1 MRRLVSFATIIVL
14 LGVWL
19 SSGREATGQ
28 QQSLKEQLLGTWILV
43 AWEQLGADG
52 SKFQKYGADP
62 RGFHIFERN
71 GRFFA
76 MMARPDLPKI
86 AASDPQKATPEE
98 ARAIMAGSIAYYGTY
113 TVNEPERMV
122 ILRMEATTFP
132 NQLGR
137 DLPRR
142 IVSVTANEMI
152 YANPQRDHG
161 RRTDPAIVEAS
172 AIGAGHRFRRYSQT
186 ALH

>member
-1 MRRLVSFATIIVL
+1 MRPLVSLTAIMAV
-14 LGVWL
+14 LGV
-19 SSGREATGQ
+19 SVGFVDHDASAQR
-28 QQSLKEQLLGTWILV
+28 QSLKEQLLGTWILA
-43 AWEQLGADG
+43 AWEQVRPDG
-52 SKFQKYGADP
+52 TKFQKYGADP

-113 TVNEPERMV
+113 IVSEAERMV
-122 ILRMEATTFP
+122 TLRMDASTFP

-137 DLPRR
+137 ELPRR
-142 IVSVTANEMI
+142 IVSVTANEMV
-152 YANPQRDHG
+152 YANPDATTGGGQIQLSWKR
-161 RRTDPAIVEAS
+161 A
-172 AIGAGHRFRRYSQT
+172 Q
-186 ALH
+186 

>member
-1 MRRLVSFATIIVL
+1 MRRLVSFAAIMAVFGIGIGFVD
-14 LGVWL
+14 
-19 SSGREATGQ
+19 RDATAQ
-28 QQSLKEQLLGTWILV
+28 QQSLKEQLLGTWILA
-43 AWEQLGADG
+43 AWEQVRPDG
-52 SKFQKYGADP
+52 SKFQKYGSDP

-113 TVNEPERMV
+113 SVNEAERMV
-122 ILRMEATTFP
+122 ILRMDASTFP

-137 DLPRR
+137 ELPRR
-142 IVSVTANEMI
+142 IVSVTVNEMV
-152 YANPQRDHG
+152 YANPDATTGGGQIQLSWKR
-161 RRTDPAIVEAS
+161 A
-172 AIGAGHRFRRYSQT
+172 Q
-186 ALH
+186 

>member
-1 MRRLVSFATIIVL
+1 MAL
-14 LGVWL
+14 LGIGV
-19 SSGREATGQ
+19 GFVDRDATAQ
-28 QQSLKEQLLGTWILV
+28 EPSLKEHILGTWILA
-43 AWEQLGADG
+43 AWDQMHPDG
-52 SKFQKYGADP
+52 SKFQKYGTDP

-113 TVNEPERMV
+113 SVNEAERMV
-122 ILRMEATTFP
+122 ILRMDASTFP

-137 DLPRR
+137 DLLRR
-142 IVSVTANEMI
+142 IVSVTANEMV
-152 YANPQRDHG
+152 YANPDATTGGGQIQLSWKR
-161 RRTDPAIVEAS
+161 A
-172 AIGAGHRFRRYSQT
+172 Q
-186 ALH
+186 

>member
-1 MRRLVSFATIIVL
+1 VITQRDGEGHARGDYAAARSFATIIVL
-14 LGVWL
+14 LGSCL
-19 SSGREATGQ
+19 AGREATGQ
-28 QQSLKEQLLGTWILV
+28 QQSLKERLVGTWILV
-43 AWEQLGADG
+43 AWEQMGADG
-52 SKFQKYGADP
+52 SKFQKYGPDP
-62 RGFHIFERN
+62 RGFHIFERS

-86 AASDPQKATPEE
+86 AASDPQNATPDE

-122 ILRMEATTFP
+122 ILRMKATTFP

-142 IVSVTANEMI
+142 VVSVTANEMV
-152 YANPQRDHG
+152 YANP
-161 RRTDPAIVEAS
+161 S
-172 AIGAGHRFRRYSQT
+172 ATTGGGQIMLSWKRAQ
-186 ALH
+186 

>member
-1 MRRLVSFATIIVL
+1 MRRLVCLAAIVTVLGIGCTHGDAT
-14 LGVWL
+14 
-19 SSGREATGQ
+19 AQ

-43 AWEQLGADG
+43 AWDQLRPDG
-52 SKFQKYGADP
+52 SRFQKYGTDP

-86 AASDPQKATPEE
+86 GASDPQKATPEE

-113 TVNEPERMV
+113 SVNEAERMV
-122 ILRMEATTFP
+122 VLRMDASTFP

-137 DLPRR
+137 ELPRR
-142 IVSVTANEMI
+142 IVSVTANEMV
-152 YANPQRDHG
+152 YANPDATTGGGQIQLSWKRA
-161 RRTDPAIVEAS
+161 P
-172 AIGAGHRFRRYSQT
+172 
-186 ALH
+186 

>member
-1 MRRLVSFATIIVL
+1 MRRLVSFAAIMAVL
-14 LGVWL
+14 GIGIGFVD
-19 SSGREATGQ
+19 RDATAQ
-28 QQSLKEQLLGTWILV
+28 QQSLKEQLVGTWILA
-43 AWEQLGADG
+43 AWEQVRPDG
-52 SKFQKYGADP
+52 SKFQKYGTDP

-113 TVNEPERMV
+113 SVNEAERMV
-122 ILRMEATTFP
+122 VLRMDASTFP

-137 DLPRR
+137 ELPRR
-142 IVSVTANEMI
+142 IVSVTANEMV
-152 YANPQRDHG
+152 YANPDATTGGGQIQLSWKRA
-161 RRTDPAIVEAS
+161 P
-172 AIGAGHRFRRYSQT
+172 
-186 ALH
+186 

>member
-1 MRRLVSFATIIVL
+1 MRRLVNFATISAFF
-14 LGVWL
+14 GVGIGTL
-19 SSGREATGQ
+19 QGDATAQ
-28 QQSLKEQLLGTWILV
+28 QQSLKEQLLGTWMLA
-43 AWEQLGADG
+43 AWDQMRPDG
-52 SKFQKYGADP
+52 SKFQKYGTDP

-113 TVNEPERMV
+113 TVNEADRMV
-122 ILRMEATTFP
+122 ILRMDASTFP

-137 DLPRR
+137 ELPRR
-142 IVSVTANEMI
+142 IVSVTANEMV
-152 YANPQRDHG
+152 YANP
-161 RRTDPAIVEAS
+161 EATTGGGQIQLS
-172 AIGAGHRFRRYSQT
+172 WKRAP
-186 ALH
+186 

>member
-1 MRRLVSFATIIVL
+1 MRRLVSFAAIMAVL
-14 LGVWL
+14 GIGVAFVD
-19 SSGREATGQ
+19 RDAAAQ
-28 QQSLKEQLLGTWILV
+28 QQSLKEQLLGTWILA
-43 AWEQLGADG
+43 AWEQVRPDG
-52 SKFQKYGADP
+52 SKFQKYGTDP

-113 TVNEPERMV
+113 TVNEAERMV
-122 ILRMEATTFP
+122 VLRMDATTFP

-142 IVSVTANEMI
+142 IVSVTANEMV
-152 YANPQRDHG
+152 YANPDATTGGGQIQLSWKR
-161 RRTDPAIVEAS
+161 A
-172 AIGAGHRFRRYSQT
+172 Q
-186 ALH
+186 

>member
-1 MRRLVSFATIIVL
+1 MRPLVSLAAIMTVL
-14 LGVWL
+14 AINVGFVDRDA
-19 SSGREATGQ
+19 GAQ
-28 QQSLKEQLLGTWILV
+28 QQSLKEQLLGTWILA
-43 AWEQLGADG
+43 AWEQVRPDG
-52 SKFQKYGADP
+52 TKFQKYGTDP

-122 ILRMEATTFP
+122 TLRMDASTFP

-137 DLPRR
+137 ELPRR
-142 IVSVTANEMI
+142 IVSVTANEMV
-152 YANPQRDHG
+152 YSNPDATTG
-161 RRTDPAIVEAS
+161 
-172 AIGAGHRFRRYSQT
+172 GGHIQLSWKRAQ
-186 ALH
+186 

>member
-1 MRRLVSFATIIVL
+1 MRQFISFMILISL
-14 LGVWL
+14 LGLGTIWTEP
-19 SSGREATGQ
+19 SAAAEHP
-28 QQSLKEQLLGTWILV
+28 SLKEQLLGTWMLV
-43 AWEQLGADG
+43 GWDQVRPDG
-52 SKFQKYGADP
+52 TKFQKYGTDP

-86 AASDPQKATPEE
+86 AASDPQKATPDE

-113 TVNEPERMV
+113 TVNEAERMV
-122 ILRMEATTFP
+122 ILRMDASTFP

-142 IVSVTANEMI
+142 IVSVTANEMV
-152 YANPQRDHG
+152 YANPDATTGGGQIQLSWKRAH
-161 RRTDPAIVEAS
+161 
-172 AIGAGHRFRRYSQT
+172 
-186 ALH
+186 

>member
-1 MRRLVSFATIIVL
+1 MAVL
-14 LGVWL
+14 GMFVGFVDLD
-19 SSGREATGQ
+19 AAAQ
-28 QQSLKEQLLGTWILV
+28 QQLLKEQLLGTWILA
-43 AWEQLGADG
+43 AWEQVRPDG
-52 SKFQKYGADP
+52 SKFEKYGTDP

-113 TVNEPERMV
+113 SVNEAERMV
-122 ILRMEATTFP
+122 ILRMDASTFP

-137 DLPRR
+137 ELPRR
-142 IVSVTANEMI
+142 IVSVTVNEMV
-152 YANPQRDHG
+152 YANPDATTGGGQIQLSWKR
-161 RRTDPAIVEAS
+161 A
-172 AIGAGHRFRRYSQT
+172 Q
-186 ALH
+186 

>member
-1 MRRLVSFATIIVL
+1 MRRLVGFATILAL
-14 LGVWL
+14 LGLGFVN
-19 SSGREATGQ
+19 RDATA

-43 AWEQLGADG
+43 AWDQVRPDG
-52 SKFQKYGADP
+52 SKFQKYGTDP
-62 RGFHIFERN
+62 PGLSFERN

-113 TVNEPERMV
+113 TVNEPERIV

-132 NQLGR
+132 NQIGR
-137 DLPRR
+137 ELPRR
-142 IVSVTANEMI
+142 IVSVTANEMV
-152 YANPQRDHG
+152 YANP
-161 RRTDPAIVEAS
+161 S
-172 AIGAGHRFRRYSQT
+172 ATTGGGQIQLSWKRAQ
-186 ALH
+186 

>member
-1 MRRLVSFATIIVL
+1 MRRLIGFGMIVAMLCAGLGLTGHHAT
-14 LGVWL
+14 
-19 SSGREATGQ
+19 AQ
-28 QQSLKEQLLGTWILV
+28 QGSLKDQLLGTWMLV
-43 AWEQLGADG
+43 AWEQVSADG
-52 SKFQKYGADP
+52 SKLQKYGADP
-62 RGFHIFERN
+62 RGFHIFDRS

-113 TVNEPERMV
+113 TVNEQERMV

-142 IVSVTANEMI
+142 IVSLTANEMV
-152 YANPQRDHG
+152 YANP
-161 RRTDPAIVEAS
+161 S
-172 AIGAGHRFRRYSQT
+172 ATTGGGQIRLSWKRAQ
-186 ALH
+186 

>member
-1 MRRLVSFATIIVL
+1 MRRLVGFATILAL
-14 LGVWL
+14 LGLGFVN
-19 SSGREATGQ
+19 RDATA

-43 AWEQLGADG
+43 AWDQVRPDG
-52 SKFQKYGADP
+52 SKFQKYGTDP

-132 NQLGR
+132 NQIGR
-137 DLPRR
+137 ELPRR
-142 IVSVTANEMI
+142 IVSVTANEMV
-152 YANPQRDHG
+152 YANP
-161 RRTDPAIVEAS
+161 S
-172 AIGAGHRFRRYSQT
+172 ATTGGGQIQLSWKRAQ
-186 ALH
+186 

>member
-1 MRRLVSFATIIVL
+1 MRWFVCFATIIVL
-14 LGVWL
+14 LGIGLAGSEV
-19 SSGREATGQ
+19 TGQ
-28 QQSLKEQLLGTWILV
+28 QQSLKEQLLGTWLLV

-52 SKFQKYGADP
+52 SKFQKYSTDP

-86 AASDPQKATPEE
+86 AASDPQNATPDE

-142 IVSVTANEMI
+142 IVSVTANEMV
-152 YANPQRDHG
+152 YANPNATTGGGQIQLSW
-161 RRTDPAIVEAS
+161 RRA
-172 AIGAGHRFRRYSQT
+172 Q
-186 ALH
+186 